1 MDMNEIL
8 EKCILTKEE
17 LKEFNERMK
26 DMDHSHAK
34 DFRTMM
40 NPTRRA
46 IIKCIEYGVKTTEE
60 LTKALEM
67 DEDQVKYHLSMVEQ
81 TFYIMNTKEGW
92 KLTPRGIGFLNNT
105 SIEF

>member
-1 MDMNEIL
+1 
-8 EKCILTKEE
+8 
-17 LKEFNERMK
+17 
-26 DMDHSHAK
+26 
-34 DFRTMM
+34 
-40 NPTRRA
+40 
-46 IIKCIEYGVKTTEE
+46 VKTTEE
-60 LTKALEM
+60 LMKALEM